1 MKKIQ
6 SEEILE
12 MENKTE
18 TTDAI
23 TSNRIQELERES
35 QTLKIQEKKQID
47 Q

>member
-1 MKKIQ
+1 MKTQ
-6 SEEILE
+6 SELILE
-12 MENKTE
+12 VDNQTG

-23 TSNRIQELERES
+23 TSNRNQKLDRES